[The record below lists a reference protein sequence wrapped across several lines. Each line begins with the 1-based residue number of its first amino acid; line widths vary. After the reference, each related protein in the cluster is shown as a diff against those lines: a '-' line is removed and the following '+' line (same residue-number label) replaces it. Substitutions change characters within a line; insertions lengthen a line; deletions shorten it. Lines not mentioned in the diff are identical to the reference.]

1 MLFDTRERCRV
12 FRSKSVGMM
21 PPSIQEIPSRL
32 VRSGYSRLVSLYA
45 RFDQCR
51 TIVPKCVMTNPSTF
65 TCKQPVDRPKLL

>member
-1 MLFDTRERCRV
+1 MLFDTREHFRV

-32 VRSGYSRLVSLYA
+32 VRSGYSIPVSLYA

-51 TIVPKCVMTNPSTF
+51 TTLPKYIMTNLSTF